1 MARPWKPARRCF
13 ACLYPNDSDA
23 NYCQACGT
31 LTRPQCTAAPVPPV
45 DETAIQERFDEFQ
58 SVFRSKPYE
67 RQKSALE
74 QQLFKFLGA
83 LSPPKIVTSCTAQ
96 DIVKFLIS
104 KDKSGR
110 TVVHSLSCSKR
121 DCSCPK
127 RLAAGSV
134 DSTLGRLRAIFN
146 KLGRAND
153 SNPVSHPLVKDYLKF
168 VREEQAG
175 LAITPSQAVPLF
187 FGKFQRLIAHLRDLC
202 SGSVSLSSAGKY
214 ILVRDATF
222 FIVDFFTGDRASD
235 LGRLQS
241 CNVFRLRDREGFLLR
256 FTFTKNLRKG
266 PPRSLA
272 LIKFAHSDVC
282 PVAWIQYYITVCQC
296 LKVPLDQGYFFR
308 TAERSGSVGSKPFT
322 GSAVNNRLR
331 KHLSEA
337 KLYAGETPHS
347 FRVGLSNTLRLL
359 GCSSEDVA
367 HFLGWKS
374 GEVAKRYMQGSDA
387 TVSLMLL
394 EKVFPRAAS
403 GTVTPVS
410 HPDNL
415 QAAV

>member
-1 MARPWKPARRCF
+1 MAPPWKPARRCS

-31 LTRPQCTAAPVPPV
+31 LTRPQCTAAPVPLV

-74 QQLFKFLGA
+74 RQLFKFLGA
-83 LSPPKIVTSCTAQ
+83 LSLPRTVASCTAQ

-121 DCSCPK
+121 GCSCPK

-146 KLGRAND
+146 KLGRVND
-153 SNPVSHPLVKDYLKF
+153 SNPVAHPLVKDYLKF
-168 VREEQAG
+168 IREEQAG

-187 FGKFQRLIAHLRDLC
+187 FGKFQQLIAHLRHLC

-214 ILVRDATF
+214 ALVRDATF
-222 FIVDFFTGDRASD
+222 FIVDFFTGDRVSD

-241 CNVFRLRDREGFLLR
+241 CNVFRLKDL
-256 FTFTKNLRKG
+256 
-266 PPRSLA
+266 
-272 LIKFAHSDVC
+272 
-282 PVAWIQYYITVCQC
+282 
-296 LKVPLDQGYFFR
+296 
-308 TAERSGSVGSKPFT
+308 
-322 GSAVNNRLR
+322 
-331 KHLSEA
+331 
-337 KLYAGETPHS
+337 
-347 FRVGLSNTLRLL
+347 
-359 GCSSEDVA
+359 
-367 HFLGWKS
+367 
-374 GEVAKRYMQGSDA
+374 
-387 TVSLMLL
+387 
-394 EKVFPRAAS
+394 
-403 GTVTPVS
+403 
-410 HPDNL
+410 
-415 QAAV
+415 

>member
-1 MARPWKPARRCF
+1 MARPWKPARRCS

-31 LTRPQCTAAPVPPV
+31 LTGPRRSAAPVPPL

-83 LSPPKIVTSCTAQ
+83 LSPPRTMTSCTAQ

-104 KDKSGR
+104 KDRSGR

-121 DCSCPK
+121 GCSCPK

-153 SNPVSHPLVKDYLKF
+153 SNPASHPLVKNYLKF

-175 LAITPSQAVPLF
+175 LAITPSQAVPIF
-187 FGKFQRLIAHLRDLC
+187 FGKFQRFIAHLRDLC
-202 SGSVSLSSAGKY
+202 SSSVSLSSASKY
-214 ILVRDATF
+214 ILIRDATF
-222 FIVDFFTGDRASD
+222 FVVDFFTGDRASD

-241 CNVFRLRDREGFLLR
+241 CNVFRLRDREGF
-256 FTFTKNLRKG
+256 
-266 PPRSLA
+266 
-272 LIKFAHSDVC
+272 
-282 PVAWIQYYITVCQC
+282 
-296 LKVPLDQGYFFR
+296 
-308 TAERSGSVGSKPFT
+308 
-322 GSAVNNRLR
+322 
-331 KHLSEA
+331 
-337 KLYAGETPHS
+337 
-347 FRVGLSNTLRLL
+347 
-359 GCSSEDVA
+359 
-367 HFLGWKS
+367 
-374 GEVAKRYMQGSDA
+374 
-387 TVSLMLL
+387 
-394 EKVFPRAAS
+394 FP
-403 GTVTPVS
+403 
-410 HPDNL
+410 
-415 QAAV
+415 

>member
-1 MARPWKPARRCF
+1 M
-13 ACLYPNDSDA
+13 
-23 NYCQACGT
+23 
-31 LTRPQCTAAPVPPV
+31 
-45 DETAIQERFDEFQ
+45 
-58 SVFRSKPYE
+58 
-67 RQKSALE
+67 
-74 QQLFKFLGA
+74 
-83 LSPPKIVTSCTAQ
+83 TSCTAQ

-110 TVVHSLSCSKR
+110 TVVYSLSCSKG

-153 SNPVSHPLVKDYLKF
+153 SNPVAHPLVKDYLKF
-168 VREEQAG
+168 VREEQVG

-256 FTFTKNLRKG
+256 FTLTKNLRKG
-266 PPRSLA
+266 PSRSLA

-296 LKVPLDQGYFFR
+296 LKVPLDQGYCFR
-308 TAERSGSVGSKPFT
+308 TAERSGSVGSKRFT

-359 GCSSEDVA
+359 GCSSEDIA
-367 HFLGWKS
+367 HYLGWKS

-387 TVSLMLL
+387 TVSLTLL

>member
-1 MARPWKPARRCF
+1 MARPWKPARRCS

-83 LSPPKIVTSCTAQ
+83 LSPPRTVTSCTAQ

-153 SNPVSHPLVKDYLKF
+153 SNPVAHPLVKDYLKF

-202 SGSVSLSSAGKY
+202 SSSVSLSSAGKY

-256 FTFTKNLRKG
+256 FTLTKNLRKG
-266 PPRSLA
+266 PP
-272 LIKFAHSDVC
+272 
-282 PVAWIQYYITVCQC
+282 
-296 LKVPLDQGYFFR
+296 PLSRFD
-308 TAERSGSVGSKPFT
+308 
-322 GSAVNNRLR
+322 
-331 KHLSEA
+331 
-337 KLYAGETPHS
+337 
-347 FRVGLSNTLRLL
+347 
-359 GCSSEDVA
+359 
-367 HFLGWKS
+367 
-374 GEVAKRYMQGSDA
+374 
-387 TVSLMLL
+387 
-394 EKVFPRAAS
+394 
-403 GTVTPVS
+403 
-410 HPDNL
+410 
-415 QAAV
+415 